1 MKKVITITASFLLFG
16 LFAQAQTPT
25 VKAKDWSKLNLTNRA
40 ADHLVIQYGSDFLT
54 GNGKPDSVN
63 TGNGFSRHF
72 NIYFMYDRPFI
83 KSNPKYSVAF
93 GGGIGTSNIF
103 FDDHTLVD
111 VKSTANSLPFR
122 KLDSLSSYFSKN
134 KLTTL
139 YIQVP
144 VELRYY
150 TNPENP
156 SKSMKYAAGLKIG
169 SLLKSYTKSKNYVNG
184 AGNSVYG
191 KSYIEKRSAN
201 RFISG
206 TSIEVTGRVGYGMVS
221 LDCGYMISGVLRD
234 GFGPVINKFSA
245 GITISGL

>member
-1 MKKVITITASFLLFG
+1 MKKVIIITASFLLFG

-25 VKAKDWSKLNLTNRA
+25 VKAKDWSKIDLTGRA
-40 ADHLVIQYGSDFLT
+40 ADHLVFQFGTDMWT
-54 GNGKPDSVN
+54 GKPDSVN

-72 NIYFMYDRPFI
+72 NIYFMYDRPF
-83 KSNPKYSVAF
+83 KSDPHYSVAF
-93 GGGIGTSNIF
+93 GAGIGTSNIF
-103 FDDHTLVD
+103 FDDRTLVD

-150 TNPENP
+150 TNPETP
-156 SKSMKYAAGLKIG
+156 LRSWKYAGGLKIG

>member
-1 MKKVITITASFLLFG
+1 MKKVIIITASFLLFG

-25 VKAKDWSKLNLTNRA
+25 VNAKDWSKIDLTGRA
-40 ADHLVIQYGSDFLT
+40 ADHLMFQFGTDIWT
-54 GNGKPDSVN
+54 GKPDSVN

-72 NIYFMYDRPFI
+72 NIYFMYDRPF
-83 KSNPKYSVAF
+83 KSDPHYSAAF
-93 GGGIGTSNIF
+93 GAGIGTSNVF
-103 FDDHTLVD
+103 FDDRTLVD

-122 KLDSLSSYFSKN
+122 KLDSLSSRFSKS
-134 KLTTL
+134 KVTTI
-139 YIQVP
+139 YVQVP

-156 SKSMKYAAGLKIG
+156 PKSMKYAAGLKIG

>member
-1 MKKVITITASFLLFG
+1 MKKVIIIIASFLLFG
-16 LFAQAQTPT
+16 LFVQAQTPT

-40 ADHLVIQYGSDFLT
+40 ADHLVIQYGADFLLRGNADSIKT
-54 GNGKPDSVN
+54 GG
-63 TGNGFSRHF
+63 GFSRHF

-93 GGGIGTSNIF
+93 GAGIGTSNIF

-150 TNPENP
+150 TNPETP
-156 SKSMKYAAGLKIG
+156 SRSWKYAGGLKIG

-206 TSIEVTGRVGYGMVS
+206 TSIEITGRVGYGLVS

>member
-1 MKKVITITASFLLFG
+1 
-16 LFAQAQTPT
+16 
-25 VKAKDWSKLNLTNRA
+25 
-40 ADHLVIQYGSDFLT
+40 
-54 GNGKPDSVN
+54 
-63 TGNGFSRHF
+63 
-72 NIYFMYDRPFI
+72 
-83 KSNPKYSVAF
+83 
-93 GGGIGTSNIF
+93 
-103 FDDHTLVD
+103 
-111 VKSTANSLPFR
+111 LPFR

-150 TNPENP
+150 TNPETP
-156 SKSMKYAAGLKIG
+156 LKSWKYAGGLKIG

>member
-16 LFAQAQTPT
+16 LFVKAQTPT

-40 ADHLVIQYGSDFLT
+40 ADHLLIQWGSDFLS
-54 GNGKPDSVN
+54 GSKPDSIK

-72 NIYFMYDRPFI
+72 NIYFMYDKPF
-83 KSNPKYSVAF
+83 KSDPHYSVAF
-93 GGGIGTSNIF
+93 GTGINSSNIF

-134 KLTTL
+134 KVVTI
-139 YIQVP
+139 YVQVP
-144 VELRYY
+144 IELRYY
-150 TNPENP
+150 TNPEIP
-156 SKSMKYAAGLKIG
+156 SKSWKYAAGLKVG
-169 SLLKSYTKSKNYVNG
+169 TLLKSYTKSKNYVN
-184 AGNSVYG
+184 ASGNSVYG

-206 TSIEVTGRVGYGMVS
+206 TSIEITGRVGYGLIS